1 MVACRITYLKCRITP
16 VMGNLGLGRS
26 FFCLGKCG
34 CGRGQISLG
43 VLPPRVGRH
52 IYSRVIYGTKAHSQC
67 QCLRI

>member
-1 MVACRITYLKCRITP
+1 
-16 VMGNLGLGRS
+16 MGNNKFWGS
-26 FFCLGKCG
+26 FIGVG
-34 CGRGQISLG
+34 GNMRRRGQISLG

>member
-1 MVACRITYLKCRITP
+1 
-16 VMGNLGLGRS
+16 MGNLGLGRS